1 MNGNNIFENEG
12 LFNALT
18 LFSVILQLM
27 GYQNDLA
34 QTSTD
39 DLMEELQR
47 QDRAYL
53 DQIIKNQKLILKKLA
68 DLGADY
74 SPPMG

>member
-1 MNGNNIFENEG
+1 MNSNNIFENEG

-53 DQIIKNQKLILKKLA
+53 DQIIENQKLILQKLA
-68 DLGADY
+68 DLG
-74 SPPMG
+74 

>member
-1 MNGNNIFENEG
+1 M
-12 LFNALT
+12 LT
-18 LFSVILQLM
+18 LFSVILQVV

-34 QTSTD
+34 QTTTD

-53 DQIIKNQKLILKKLA
+53 DKIIENQNEILKRLA
-68 DLGADY
+68 ELG
-74 SPPMG
+74 

>member
-1 MNGNNIFENEG
+1 MNNQNNGNNLG
-12 LFNALT
+12 LFDMLT
-18 LFSVILQLM
+18 LFSVILQVV

-34 QTSTD
+34 QTTTD

-53 DQIIKNQKLILKKLA
+53 DKIIENQNEILKRLA
-68 DLGADY
+68 DLG
-74 SPPMG
+74 